1 MNLAGNMNIS
11 RSAAGDNKEN
21 SEAAQWIDRAIIV
34 CLFMFAAAAPHSI
47 AATQTA
53 WLIGMLLWVSRFAF
67 YPVSVL
73 HKSPLDYALLGFFIL
88 TGLSAFLSYEPM
100 VSIGKLRAASLFT
113 IVYLF
118 AQNIPSRR
126 VLRLLALTLVASC
139 TINVLY
145 TAGQRLVGRG
155 VKIQSLTVESPL
167 YASGV
172 RAGDTLLEINGTRV
186 NDPEDLINVL
196 DIPDKKPATVKAYRH
211 ELLPTFKVQRG
222 KLLAGSDAPQRLGVE
237 GWSKG
242 RDWRAPGFYG
252 HYVSYAE
259 VLQLILALTVGL
271 FVALPSKRSWV
282 GSLLSIAFV
291 GFCFSLMLTVTRA
304 SWAAFLI
311 SSTVILLLGS
321 SRRAIL
327 IVGLLAIPLVLAGL
341 FFLQQKRNVS
351 FFDQTDQSTTWRQTV
366 WREGFDLLVSRPRHL
381 IFGIGMDSIKG
392 HWREWGMFDNGR
404 LPRGHMHSN
413 LLQLALE
420 RGVLAL
426 VLWLVLLGLYAVM
439 LLRLARD
446 LRESNDGGGNEQRF
460 GPWIDRG
467 IVFGALGG
475 MIGFFASGLVH
486 YNWGDS
492 EVVMVFYFNMGLIL
506 ALKRLSDARETRKTT
521 SLLRIEI

>member
-1 MNLAGNMNIS
+1 MNRRS
-11 RSAAGDNKEN
+11 SAAGDTER
-21 SEAAQWIDRAIIV
+21 SEAVQWIDRSIIV
-34 CLFMFAAAAPHSI
+34 CLFLFAAAAPHSI

-53 WLIGMLLWVSRFAF
+53 WLIGMLLWVVRFAF
-67 YPVSVL
+67 YPVPVF

-126 VLRLLALTLVASC
+126 VVRLLALTLLASC
-139 TINVLY
+139 MINVLY

-155 VKIQSLTVESPL
+155 VKIQGLTVGSPL
-167 YASGV
+167 YAAGV
-172 RAGDTLLEINGTRV
+172 RPGDTLLEIDGQKL
-186 NDPEDLINVL
+186 NDPEGLINLLV
-196 DIPDKKPATVKAYRH
+196 IPNKQPAALKAYRL
-211 ELLPTFKVQRG
+211 ENFPTFKVERG
-222 KLLAGSDAPQRLGVE
+222 KLLAGSDPLERLGVE

-242 RDWRAPGFYG
+242 RDWRASGFYG

-271 FVALPSKRSWV
+271 FVALPAKRSWI
-282 GSLLSIAFV
+282 GALLTIAFL
-291 GFCFSLMLTVTRA
+291 GFCFSLVLTITRA
-304 SWAAFLI
+304 SWGAFLI
-311 SSTVILLLGS
+311 SSTVILLLGAG
-321 SRRAIL
+321 RRAIL
-327 IVGLLAIPLVLAGL
+327 IVGLLVVPLVLAGL
-341 FFLQQKRNVS
+341 FFLQQKRNVG
-351 FFDQTDQSTTWRQTV
+351 FFDQTDNSTTWRQTV
-366 WREGFDLLVSRPRHL
+366 WREGFDLLVSKPRHL
-381 IFGIGMDSIKG
+381 LVGIGMDSMKG

-420 RGVLAL
+420 RGVPAL
-426 VLWLVLLGLYAVM
+426 ILWLVLLGLYAVM
-439 LLRLARD
+439 LLRLTRD
-446 LRESNDGGGNEQRF
+446 LRDSNDSRGSEQPL

-467 IVFGALGG
+467 IVLGALGG

-492 EVVMVFYFNMGLIL
+492 EVVMVFYFMMGLTL
-506 ALKRLSDARETRKTT
+506 ALKRLVDLRTAKT
-521 SLLRIEI
+521 

>member
-1 MNLAGNMNIS
+1 M
-11 RSAAGDNKEN
+11 
-21 SEAAQWIDRAIIV
+21 V
-34 CLFMFAAAAPHSI
+34 FLFLFAAVAPHSI

-53 WLIGMLLWVSRFAF
+53 WLVGMLLWVIRACLPGFVF
-67 YPVSVL
+67 

-126 VLRLLALTLVASC
+126 FLRLLALTLIASC
-139 TINVLY
+139 AVNVLY
-145 TAGQRLVGRG
+145 TAGQRVVGKG
-155 VKIQSLTVESPL
+155 VKIQGVQYASPL
-167 YASGV
+167 YAAGV
-172 RAGDTLLEINGTRV
+172 RAGDTLLEINGTKV
-186 NDPEDLINVL
+186 NDLQDLINVL
-196 DIPDKKPATVKAYRH
+196 DIPGQEPATVKAYRH

-222 KLLAGSDAPQRLGVE
+222 KLLAGSDALERLGLV

-242 RDWRAPGFYG
+242 RDWRASGFYG

-271 FVALPSKRSWV
+271 FVALPGKRSWV
-282 GSLLSIAFV
+282 GALLIIAFV

-304 SWAAFLI
+304 SWGAFLI

-321 SRRAIL
+321 SRRAVL

-351 FFDQTDQSTTWRQTV
+351 FFDKTDQSTTWRQTV
-366 WREGFDLLVSRPRHL
+366 WREGFELLVSKPRHL
-381 IFGIGMDSIKG
+381 IVGIGMDSIKE

-404 LPRGHMHSN
+404 LPWGHMHSN
-413 LLQLALE
+413 PLQLALE
-420 RGVLAL
+420 RGVPAL

-439 LLRLARD
+439 LLRLTRD
-446 LRESNDGGGNEQRF
+446 LREPNTARGSEPRF
-460 GPWIDRG
+460 GLWIDRG
-467 IVFGALGG
+467 IALGAQG
-475 MIGFFASGLVH
+475 GLIGFFASGLVH

-492 EVVMVFYFNMGLIL
+492 EVVMVFYFIMGLTL
-506 ALKRLSDARETRKTT
+506 ALKRLTDAREDPINHEFVGH
-521 SLLRIEI
+521 LRNAMA